1 MHLFRFSLVAT
12 ALALALGGCKAKE
25 AGGAPADPPSPP
37 LAVDVLVLQAKPVR
51 DTSEYLATLSSRS
64 SITLYPQVVGHVSH
78 IFVKPGDQV
87 KAGTALVQIDP
98 SQEQATLDQ
107 LVAARKLKTAN
118 LSFAGARAKRTAAL
132 ADSGLASQQ
141 DDEQASA
148 EREAAAADLAASE
161 AQIKVQA
168 SQLRFFKI
176 TAPFDGAVGDIPVKL
191 GDLVT
196 TSTKLTTVDH
206 NAVLEAYINVP
217 VERAADL
224 TADSTV
230 QLLDASGGSLG
241 ESRVTFVA
249 DQANVD
255 TQSLLIKGTFP
266 NGASAAA
273 LRVAQLVRARVV
285 WSTRPGLRLPTIA
298 VMRQS
303 GQAFAF
309 VAEAGGGGT
318 VARQRAVTLG
328 AIEGND
334 FVVTSGL
341 AAGDRVIVSGVQKVR
356 DGAPVAPKS

>member
-1 MHLFRFSLVAT
+1 MHPFRFSRVAMV
-12 ALALALGGCKAKE
+12 LALALVMSGCKPKE
-25 AGGAPADPPSPP
+25 ATGEQADQRAPA
-37 LAVDVLVLQAKPVR
+37 LAVDVLVMQPKPVR
-51 DTSEYLATLSSRS
+51 DASEYLATLSSRS
-64 SITLYPQVVGHVSH
+64 SVTLYPQVVGHVSH
-78 IFVKPGDQV
+78 IFVKPGDKV

-118 LSFAGARAKRTAAL
+118 LRFAGERAKRAASL
-132 ADSGLASQQ
+132 ADNGIVSRQ
-141 DDEQASA
+141 DDEQATA
-148 EREAAAADLAASE
+148 EREAAAADLAAAE
-161 AQIKVQA
+161 AQIKAQS

-196 TSTKLTTVDH
+196 ASTKLTTVDH

-224 TADSTV
+224 TADSSV

-241 ESRVTFVA
+241 ESRVTFVS

-255 TQSLLIKGTFP
+255 TQSLLIKGVFP
-266 NGASAAA
+266 NAAA
-273 LRVAQLVRARVV
+273 LKVAQLVRARVV

-303 GQAFAF
+303 GQAFVF
-309 VAEAGGGGT
+309 VAEGEGGGT
-318 VARQRAVTLG
+318 VAKQRAITLG

-341 AAGDRVIVSGVQKVR
+341 APGDRAIVSGVQKLR
-356 DGAPVAPKS
+356 DGAPVAPKG

>member
-1 MHLFRFSLVAT
+1 MCSFRSSLVAT
-12 ALALALGGCKAKE
+12 ALATALALGGCKAKE
-25 AGGAPADPPSPP
+25 AGGGAAPPQAPP
-37 LAVDVLVLQAKPVR
+37 LAVEVLVLQTKPVR
-51 DTSEYLATLSSRS
+51 DTSEYLATLASRS
-64 SITLYPQVVGHVSH
+64 SITLYPQVVGHVSK

-98 SQEQATLDQ
+98 SQEQAALDQ

-118 LSFAGARAKRTAAL
+118 LRFAGERARRAEAL
-132 ADSGLASQQ
+132 AADGLASRQ
-141 DDEQASA
+141 DNEQASA
-148 EREAAAADLAASE
+148 EREAAAADLAAAE

-168 SQLRFFKI
+168 SQLRYFKI

-196 TSTKLTTVDH
+196 ASTKLTTLDA
-206 NAVLEAYINVP
+206 NAALEAYINVP

-230 QLLDASGGSLG
+230 QLLDAAGASIG

-249 DQANVD
+249 DQANAD
-255 TQSLLIKGTFP
+255 TQSLLIKGAFP
-266 NGASAAA
+266 NAAA
-273 LRVAQLVRARVV
+273 LKVAQLVRARVI

-309 VAEAGGGGT
+309 IAEAGEGGS

-341 AAGDRVIVSGVQKVR
+341 SPGDHVIVSGIQKVR